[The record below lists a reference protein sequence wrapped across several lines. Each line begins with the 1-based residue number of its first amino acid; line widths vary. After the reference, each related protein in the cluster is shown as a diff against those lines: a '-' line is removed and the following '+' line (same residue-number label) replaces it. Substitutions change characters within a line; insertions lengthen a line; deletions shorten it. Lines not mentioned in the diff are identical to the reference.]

1 MEQRRM
7 ERRKEP
13 VTDWKPRTKLGRL
26 VREGKITSMT
36 EALASGLPL
45 REAEIVDVLLPNL
58 EDEVLSVN
66 MVQRMTDSGRRI
78 KFAITTVVGNGDGYV
93 GLGHVKG
100 KEVGQAI
107 RRSID
112 DAKINLIEIKRGCGS
127 WQCGCMKPHTLP
139 FRVMGKSG
147 SVEITFIPAP
157 RGVGLAVGNVAKH
170 VLRLAGV
177 KDAWSLT
184 DGKTRTT
191 VNMARAAFNA
201 LQGTA
206 RQKVRDEQ
214 TARLRI
220 LSGASGIAESALVP
234 YPTNADLSVAI
245 EKETETPTPEDASTV
260 APVKPGEAAKAAEAK
275 AQVKPGEAAKAA
287 EPKAAAKP
295 VEAKA
300 TVKPAE
306 PKPAEAKGAPKT
318 EVRPGEAAKPAEPK
332 AQSKPGGAG
341 K

>member
-1 MEQRRM
+1 M

-26 VREGKITSMT
+26 VREGKITSMS
-36 EALASGLPL
+36 EALTSGLPL
-45 REAEIVDVLLPNL
+45 REAEIVDILLPNL

-78 KFAITTVVGNGDGYV
+78 KFAITTVVGNGDGFV

-112 DAKINLIEIKRGCGS
+112 DAKLNLIEIKRGCGS

-139 FRVMGKSG
+139 YRVFGKSG

-177 KDAWSLT
+177 KDAWSIT

-191 VNMARAAFNA
+191 VNMARAAFESLRA
-201 LQGTA
+201 TA
-206 RQKVRDEQ
+206 RQKIREEQ
-214 TARLRI
+214 VSRLRI
-220 LSGASGIAESALVP
+220 LSGSSGVAEGALVP
-234 YPTNADLSVAI
+234 EPTKADQSVAAD
-245 EKETETPTPEDASTV
+245 KETMVPTPEDAATV
-260 APVKPGEAAKAAEAK
+260 PP
-275 AQVKPGEAAKAA
+275 
-287 EPKAAAKP
+287 PKAPDQKAGPTRAADASAPAKVEPRKP
-295 VEAKA
+295 EQ
-300 TVKPAE
+300 
-306 PKPAEAKGAPKT
+306 KGT
-318 EVRPGEAAKPAEPK
+318 T
-332 AQSKPGGAG
+332 GGAG

>member
-13 VTDWKPRTKLGRL
+13 VTDWKPRTKLGRM
-26 VREGKITSMT
+26 VREGKITSMS
-36 EALASGLPL
+36 EALNSGLPL
-45 REAEIVDVLLPNL
+45 REAEIVDILLPNL

-112 DAKINLIEIKRGCGS
+112 DAKLNLIEIKRGCGS
-127 WQCGCMKPHTLP
+127 WQCGCKKPHTLP
-139 FRVMGKSG
+139 YKVLGKCG

-214 TARLRI
+214 ATRLRI
-220 LSGASGIAESALVP
+220 LSGACGIAESALVP
-234 YPTNADLSVAI
+234 DPTKADLSVSI
-245 EKETETPTPEDASTV
+245 EKEADVPTPEDAASV
-260 APVKPGEAAKAAEAK
+260 PPPGAPEAKGQKSADAKA
-275 AQVKPGEAAKAA
+275 GAAR
-287 EPKAAAKP
+287 
-295 VEAKA
+295 
-300 TVKPAE
+300 
-306 PKPAEAKGAPKT
+306 PAEAKPPAKP
-318 EVRPGEAAKPAEPK
+318 EAKPA
-332 AQSKPGGAG
+332 QGGAG

>member
-1 MEQRRM
+1 
-7 ERRKEP
+7 
-13 VTDWKPRTKLGRL
+13 
-26 VREGKITSMT
+26 VREGKITSMS

-45 REAEIVDVLLPNL
+45 REAEIVDILLPNL

-139 FRVMGKSG
+139 YRVLGKCG

-220 LSGASGIAESALVP
+220 LSGASGIADGALVVD
-234 YPTNADLSVAI
+234 PTKADLSVAVD
-245 EKETETPTPEDASTV
+245 KQVNTPTPEDAATV
-260 APVKPGEAAKAAEAK
+260 APPKAADGKPAEAK
-275 AQVKPGEAAKAA
+275 PADAKASVVRPAEAKQADAKASVVKPAEAKQVEAKASSV
-287 EPKAAAKP
+287 KP
-295 VEAKA
+295 VEAK
-300 TVKPAE
+300 
-306 PKPAEAKGAPKT
+306 
-318 EVRPGEAAKPAEPK
+318 
-332 AQSKPGGAG
+332 SGGAG

>member
-13 VTDWKPRTKLGRL
+13 VTDWKPRTKLGRM
-26 VREGKITSMT
+26 VREGKITSMS
-36 EALASGLPL
+36 EAINSGLPL
-45 REAEIVDVLLPNL
+45 REPEIVDILLPNL

-112 DAKINLIEIKRGCGS
+112 DAKLNLIEIKRGCGS

-139 FRVMGKSG
+139 YKVLGKCG

-214 TARLRI
+214 ATRLRI
-220 LSGASGIAESALVP
+220 LSGASGIAEGALVP
-234 YPTNADLSVAI
+234 DPTKADLSVAVD
-245 EKETETPTPEDASTV
+245 KEAMVPTPEDAATV
-260 APVKPGEAAKAAEAK
+260 SPPKPEGKPLQVKPPEAPKAEGK
-275 AQVKPGEAAKAA
+275 AQVKPPEA
-287 EPKAAAKP
+287 PKA
-295 VEAKA
+295 EGKA
-300 TVKPAE
+300 PAKPAE
-306 PKPAEAKGAPKT
+306 AKPAEAKGAPAKT
-318 EVRPGEAAKPAEPK
+318 EQKPSPKPEAKPA
-332 AQSKPGGAG
+332 GGAG

>member
-1 MEQRRM
+1 
-7 ERRKEP
+7 
-13 VTDWKPRTKLGRL
+13 
-26 VREGKITSMT
+26 
-36 EALASGLPL
+36 
-45 REAEIVDVLLPNL
+45 
-58 EDEVLSVN
+58 
-66 MVQRMTDSGRRI
+66 MTDSGRRI

-112 DAKINLIEIKRGCGS
+112 DAKLNLIEIKRGCGS

-139 FRVMGKSG
+139 YKVLGKCG

-206 RQKVRDEQ
+206 RQKVNEEQ
-214 TARLRI
+214 ARRLRI

-234 YPTNADLSVAI
+234 DPTKADLSVAVD
-245 EKETETPTPEDASTV
+245 KEAMVPTPEDAATV
-260 APVKPGEAAKAAEAK
+260 SPPKPEGKPLQARPPEAKAAEGKAPVKAEAK
-275 AQVKPGEAAKAA
+275 PADAKAA
-287 EPKAAAKP
+287 PAKPDAKAAA
-295 VEAKA
+295 
-300 TVKPAE
+300 
-306 PKPAEAKGAPKT
+306 
-318 EVRPGEAAKPAEPK
+318 RPEAKPADGK
-332 AQSKPGGAG
+332 SASGGAG

>member
-13 VTDWKPRTKLGRL
+13 VTDWKPRTKLGRM

-36 EALASGLPL
+36 EAINSGLPL
-45 REAEIVDVLLPNL
+45 REPEIVDILLPNL

-112 DAKINLIEIKRGCGS
+112 DAKLNLIEIKRGCGS

-139 FRVMGKSG
+139 YKVLGKCG

-206 RQKVRDEQ
+206 RQKVNEEQ
-214 TARLRI
+214 ARRLRI

-234 YPTNADLSVAI
+234 DPTKADLSVAVD
-245 EKETETPTPEDASTV
+245 KEAMVPTPEDAATV
-260 APVKPGEAAKAAEAK
+260 SPPKPEGKPLQARPPEAKAAEGKAPVKAEAK
-275 AQVKPGEAAKAA
+275 PADAKAA
-287 EPKAAAKP
+287 PAKPDAKAAA
-295 VEAKA
+295 
-300 TVKPAE
+300 
-306 PKPAEAKGAPKT
+306 
-318 EVRPGEAAKPAEPK
+318 RPEAKPADGK
-332 AQSKPGGAG
+332 SASGGAG

>member
-13 VTDWKPRTKLGRL
+13 VTDWKPRTKLGRM
-26 VREGKITSMT
+26 VREGKITSMS
-36 EALASGLPL
+36 EALSSGLPL
-45 REAEIVDVLLPNL
+45 REAEIVDILLPNI

-66 MVQRMTDSGRRI
+66 MVQRMTDSGRRG
-78 KFAITTVVGNGDGYV
+78 KFAITTVVGNGDGFV

-112 DAKINLIEIKRGCGS
+112 DAKLNLIEIKRGCGS

-139 FRVMGKSG
+139 YRVFGKSG

-177 KDAWSLT
+177 KDAWSIT

-191 VNMARAAFNA
+191 VNMARAAFES
-201 LQGTA
+201 LRGTA
-206 RQKVRDEQ
+206 RQKVREEQ
-214 TARLRI
+214 VARLRI
-220 LSGASGIAESALVP
+220 LSGASGVAEGALVTD
-234 YPTNADLSVAI
+234 PTKADQSVAI
-245 EKETETPTPEDASTV
+245 EKESNVPTPEDASSV
-260 APVKPGEAAKAAEAK
+260 PPPKAPDQKGGPAGAPEAK
-275 AQVKPGEAAKAA
+275 APAKA
-287 EPKAAAKP
+287 EPRKP
-295 VEAKA
+295 ES
-300 TVKPAE
+300 KPA
-306 PKPAEAKGAPKT
+306 A
-318 EVRPGEAAKPAEPK
+318 
-332 AQSKPGGAG
+332 GGGG